1 MQWLP
6 SCMVEGKWKERTL
19 KFIHVFFLSS
29 PTVFLTFPLL
39 HDYCCHRVESCREDG
54 TPCPLKGYRQATEV
68 PICPSTLTSGE
79 PGNLTL
85 SIRYPRNLER
95 AFIVRIHSGSRFDS
109 CLKALCH
116 RTAVTTSLSVRN
128 NLRSPALR
136 CVDAWRLNVDVGTK
150 VHWSCPGRAS
160 LL

>member
-1 MQWLP
+1 
-6 SCMVEGKWKERTL
+6 MVEGKWKERTL

-54 TPCPLKGYRQATEV
+54 RPCPLKGYHQATEV
-68 PICPSTLTSGE
+68 PICPSTLTSGD

-109 CLKALCH
+109 CLKVLCH
-116 RTAVTTSLSVRN
+116 GTAVTTSLSVRKVSAKFQSQKHSTAMRGC
-128 NLRSPALR
+128 LEAQRGCGDQSAL
-136 CVDAWRLNVDVGTK
+136 VLSG
-150 VHWSCPGRAS
+150 
-160 LL
+160 